1 MTLSL
6 PLFFFTFLKIFIF
19 FILSFIILFIQPYA
33 DRVAAYLKAKHPTVP
48 VVYFANGGSCYLH
61 QQLDMNFD
69 GISIDWRISMSRARE
84 QAGNKVLAGNCDPM
98 ILYGTEESIQNAVTK
113 CITQAK
119 GHHVLNLG
127 HGVEQDTPESS
138 VACFVE
144 AARHVKIN

>member
-1 MTLSL
+1 
-6 PLFFFTFLKIFIF
+6 
-19 FILSFIILFIQPYA
+19 
-33 DRVAAYLKAKHPTVP
+33 
-48 VVYFANGGSCYLH
+48 
-61 QQLDMNFD
+61 MNVD
-69 GISIDWRISMSRARE
+69 GISIDWKISMSRARE
-84 QAGNKVLAGNCDPM
+84 QAGNRVLAGNCDPM
-98 ILYGTEESIQNAVTK
+98 ILYSNEKDIQNAVRE